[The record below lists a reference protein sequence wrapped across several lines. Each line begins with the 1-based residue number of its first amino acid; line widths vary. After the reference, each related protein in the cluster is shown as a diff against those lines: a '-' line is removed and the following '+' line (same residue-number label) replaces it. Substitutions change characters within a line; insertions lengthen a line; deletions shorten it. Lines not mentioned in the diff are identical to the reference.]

1 MPACSSHW
9 EAHRDGYADEK
20 PDIGRGVAADGV
32 AIGDQDAGRSVV
44 RDGATLPYRS
54 RTATMTSLHA
64 KGYGNALALPCWSG
78 ETGET
83 GNYLGK
89 VDRPMGVTAPV

>member
-1 MPACSSHW
+1 MRMRSPGSGAVWQRIVWRS
-9 EAHRDGYADEK
+9 EIRMTAGIR
-20 PDIGRGVAADGV
+20 PDV
-32 AIGDQDAGRSVV
+32 S
-44 RDGATLPYRS
+44 TLPYRS

-64 KGYGNALALPCWSG
+64 KGYGSALALPCWSG
-78 ETGET
+78 VTGET

>member
-1 MPACSSHW
+1 MRMRSPISGAVWQRIVWRSEIRRPAGTSS
-9 EAHRDGYADEK
+9 
-20 PDIGRGVAADGV
+20 GRGP
-32 AIGDQDAGRSVV
+32 
-44 RDGATLPYRS
+44 TLPYRS

>member
-1 MPACSSHW
+1 MRMRSPISGAVWQRIVWRSEIRLPAGASSGHC
-9 EAHRDGYADEK
+9 K
-20 PDIGRGVAADGV
+20 
-32 AIGDQDAGRSVV
+32 
-44 RDGATLPYRS
+44 TLPYRS

>member
-1 MPACSSHW
+1 MRMRSPISGAVWQRIVWRSEIRMPAGASSGH
-9 EAHRDGYADEK
+9 G
-20 PDIGRGVAADGV
+20 
-32 AIGDQDAGRSVV
+32 S
-44 RDGATLPYRS
+44 TLPYRS

-89 VDRPMGVTAPV
+89 VDRPLGVTAPV

>member
-20 PDIGRGVAADGV
+20 PDIGRGVAADSV
-32 AIGDQDAGRSVV
+32 AIGDQDAGQSSSAH
-44 RDGATLPYRS
+44 GSTLPYRS
-54 RTATMTSLHA
+54 RTATMTNLHA

>member
-1 MPACSSHW
+1 MRTRSPISGAVWQGMVWRSEIRMPA
-9 EAHRDGYADEK
+9 
-20 PDIGRGVAADGV
+20 
-32 AIGDQDAGRSVV
+32 
-44 RDGATLPYRS
+44 GARHGSTMPNRS

-64 KGYGNALALPCWSG
+64 KGVGSALALPCWSG

-89 VDRPMGVTAPV
+89 VDRPMGVTASV